1 MEKKCNCNKG
11 LYVCGFCGTS
21 HKTVEQRMACEAK
34 CSKENEDKKKENTIN
49 SLKEK
54 ITEYQSQY
62 DETVKSLKEIN
73 NKLTAAKSS
82 LNALCAEKEEP
93 KKKRIL
99 LSADEL
105 EEILSNIFMW

>member
-1 MEKKCNCNKG
+1 MGKKCNCNKS
-11 LYVCGFCGTS
+11 YVCGFCGNT

-34 CSKENEDKKKENTIN
+34 CFKENEGKKKENTIN

-54 ITEYQSQY
+54 IAEYQAEY
-62 DETVKSLKEIN
+62 DETIKALKEVN

-82 LNALCAEKEEP
+82 LNALCAEKENP
-93 KKKRIL
+93 KKTKIL

-105 EEILSNIFMW
+105 EDIISNIFIW

>member
-11 LYVCGFCGTS
+11 LYTCGFCFTS

-34 CSKENEDKKKENTIN
+34 CAKENEDKKKENTIN

-93 KKKRIL
+93 KKKKIL
-99 LSADEL
+99 LNADEL
-105 EEILSNIFMW
+105 EEILSHILFW